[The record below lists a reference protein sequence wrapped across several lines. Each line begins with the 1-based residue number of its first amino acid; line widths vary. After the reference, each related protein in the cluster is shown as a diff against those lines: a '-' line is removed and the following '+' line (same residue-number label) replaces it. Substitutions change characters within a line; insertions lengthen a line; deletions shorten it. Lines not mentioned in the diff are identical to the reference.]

1 MIKPNY
7 MKNRLFE
14 IYSYILLIGL
24 ILVSCQERGVGVGTT
39 NAIDISINLDL
50 NKPLKYNDLFKSIQY
65 IPLETE
71 SRSLIQS
78 IDKLFVTDSGF
89 LIFDSKQMN
98 ILLFNKDGSFIRQIG
113 QKGTGNNEYVYW
125 NDIFFEKSTQLIYA
139 HERYQNRIYVYN
151 LSGVLVNKTKKS
163 RYYFSSFVKSR
174 SGFWVYSC
182 FKKPY
187 NYDGYNL
194 LLLDDSLQNVKASF
208 FPQKEFVNATT
219 LSTFFTDNNENSYF
233 FYPSGNTIFKL
244 EQEVPIPYC
253 KVDFGKHT
261 LPYNSILQISNSAEY
276 ENLVSNHNYLGDIK
290 SFKTNGKFIYF
301 SFCGTDY
308 NKPVNNYN
316 CLYNVSKDKTY
327 LYENPFIE
335 SLKYPVSSMLLQ
347 ISGELLIYAL
357 YPIVLSGDSFTM
369 LSKDV
374 GKQISEES
382 NPILVIVKSK

>member
-1 MIKPNY
+1 
-7 MKNRLFE
+7 MKNRLFK
-14 IYSYILLIGL
+14 IYRNILLICL
-24 ILVSCQERGVGVGTT
+24 ILISCQERGERGSTT
-39 NAIDISINLDL
+39 NDIDILINLDL
-50 NKPLKYNDLFKSIQY
+50 NKPLIYNDLFKSIQY

-78 IDKLFVTDSGF
+78 IDKLFVTDSCF
-89 LIFDSKQMN
+89 IIFDSKQMN
-98 ILLFNKDGSFIRQIG
+98 ILLFNKDGAFIRQIG
-113 QKGTGNNEYVYW
+113 QKGMGNNEYIYW
-125 NDIFFEKSTQLIYA
+125 NDIFFDKSTQLIYA
-139 HERYQNRIYVYN
+139 HERYQNQIYVYN
-151 LSGVLVNKTKKS
+151 LSGILVNKTKKS
-163 RYYFSSFVKSR
+163 KYSFSSFVKGP

-187 NYDGYNL
+187 NYNGYNL

-208 FPQKEFVNATT
+208 FPQKEFINATT
-219 LSTFFTDNNENSYF
+219 LSTFFTDDNENSFF

-244 EQEVPIPYC
+244 VQEAPNPYC

-261 LPYNSILQISNSAEY
+261 LPYNSILQISNSVEY

-290 SFKTNGKFIYF
+290 SFKTNGEFIYF
-301 SFCGTDY
+301 SFCETDY

-316 CLYNVSKDKTY
+316 CLYNVSKDKVY

-357 YPIVLSGDSFTM
+357 YPIVLSENSFTM
-369 LSKDV
+369 LSKDI
-374 GKQISEES
+374 GEQISEES